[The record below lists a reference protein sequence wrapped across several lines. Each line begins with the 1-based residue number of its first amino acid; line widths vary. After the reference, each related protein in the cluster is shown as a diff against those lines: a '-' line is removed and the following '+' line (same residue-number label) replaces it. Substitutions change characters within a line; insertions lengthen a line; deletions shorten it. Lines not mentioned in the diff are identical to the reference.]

1 MSTDPIEPEP
11 EPAPAAAARA
21 AVDDAPPR
29 MRTRRRRWGRP
40 VLYGVLALVV
50 LALIYYPVGMI
61 VVNKIDDDP
70 AFAPAAVPANGSR
83 AVALAA
89 ALIDREVNKNGWT
102 ANDPFFL
109 PGALLDNMPNYQQGI
124 IAALARFA
132 FELTDQIGRTRGSS
146 QADPD
151 LQEAAGQLQLPGNKW
166 VWDPSTSLG
175 LTATSEQQYRKAMRA
190 LLHYN
195 QRLAAG
201 QATFER
207 RADNLLATLDRIAAD
222 LGSASAALEERIEQH
237 SGDFIDWK
245 ADDLFYNTK
254 GRLYAYALLLREL
267 GADFDKVLADK
278 ELKAVWQQTVDS
290 MLAAA
295 RLQPW
300 WVVNGRPDSQFF
312 PSHLASQGFFL
323 LRARTQLREVTNIL
337 LK

>member
-1 MSTDPIEPEP
+1 MSVDPVEPEP
-11 EPAPAAAARA
+11 VHAAPPADA
-21 AVDDAPPR
+21 AVPR
-29 MRTRRRRWGRP
+29 VRTRRPLRWRRP
-40 VLYGVLALVV
+40 ALYGLIVLLVAALV
-50 LALIYYPVGMI
+50 YYPVGM
-61 VVNKIDDDP
+61 VVVHKIDDNP
-70 AFAPAAVPANGSR
+70 AFAPPAVPAGGSR

-89 ALIDREVNKNGWT
+89 ALIDREVDQNGWT

-124 IAALARFA
+124 ISALARFA
-132 FELTDQIGRTRGSS
+132 FELTDQIGRSRGSS

-175 LTATSEQQYRKAMRA
+175 FTATSEQQYRKAMRA
-190 LLHYN
+190 LLKYN

-222 LGSASAALEERIEQH
+222 LGSASAALEDRIEQH
-237 SGDFIDWK
+237 SGDIIDFK

-267 GADFDKVLADK
+267 GTDFDKVLADK
-278 ELKAVWQQTVDS
+278 DLTKVWQQTVDN
-290 MLAAA
+290 MMAAA
-295 RLQPW
+295 ELQPW
-300 WVVNGRPDSQFF
+300 WVVNGKPDSQFF

>member
-1 MSTDPIEPEP
+1 MSVDPIEPDLA
-11 EPAPAAAARA
+11 APSAAA
-21 AVDDAPPR
+21 DDGALPR
-29 MRTRRRRWGRP
+29 VLTRRRRWRRP
-40 VLYGVLALVV
+40 ALYGLLALLVLALV
-50 LALIYYPVGMI
+50 YYPVGML
-61 VVNKIDDDP
+61 VVHKIDDDP
-70 AFAPAAVPANGSR
+70 AFAPTAVPANGSR

-89 ALIDREVNKNGWT
+89 ALIGREVDKNGWT

-109 PGALLDNMPNYQQGI
+109 PGALLDNMPNFQQGI

-132 FELTDQIGRTRGSS
+132 FEMTDQIGRSRGSS

-166 VWDPSTSLG
+166 VWDPATSLAF
-175 LTATSEQQYRKAMRA
+175 TATSEQQYRRAMRA

-207 RADNLLATLDRIAAD
+207 RADNLLATLERIAAD
-222 LGSASAALEERIEQH
+222 LGSASAALEDRIEQH
-237 SGDFIDWK
+237 SGDIIDFR

-267 GADFDKVLADK
+267 GTDFDKVVADK
-278 ELKAVWQQTVDS
+278 DLKTVWQQTVDN
-290 MLAAA
+290 MMVAA

-300 WVVNGRPDSQFF
+300 WVVNGSPDSQFF

>member
-1 MSTDPIEPEP
+1 MSVDPVEPDPI
-11 EPAPAAAARA
+11 PAAAAPA
-21 AVDDAPPR
+21 DDADLPR
-29 MRTRRRRWGRP
+29 VRTRRLRRWRRP
-40 VLYGVLALVV
+40 ALYGLVV
-50 LALIYYPVGMI
+50 LLVAALVYYPVGM
-61 VVNKIDDDP
+61 VVVHKIDDDP
-70 AFAPAAVPANGSR
+70 AFAPAAVPEGGSR

-89 ALIDREVNKNGWT
+89 ALIGREVDQHGWT

-109 PGALLDNMPNYQQGI
+109 PGAMLDNMPNYQQGI

-132 FELTDQIGRTRGSS
+132 FELTDQIGRSRGSS

-166 VWDPSTSLG
+166 VWDPSTSLAF
-175 LTATSEQQYRKAMRA
+175 TATSEQQYRKAMRA
-190 LLHYN
+190 LLKYN

-222 LGSASAALEERIEQH
+222 LGSASAALEERVEQH
-237 SGDFIDWK
+237 SGDIIDFR

-254 GRLYAYALLLREL
+254 GRLYAYALLMREL
-267 GADFDKVLADK
+267 GVDFDKVLADK
-278 ELKAVWQQTVDS
+278 DLGKVWQQTVDNL
-290 MLAAA
+290 MLAAQ
-295 RLQPW
+295 LQPW
-300 WVVNGRPDSQFF
+300 WVVNGAPDSQFS

-323 LRARTQLREVTNIL
+323 LRARTQLREVSNIL